1 MKIKIKYDENKGNYK
16 NIKKTGY
23 KLGRKRKI
31 KKEIEFLEIKGYTIS
46 DSFVSFYKEYGELFL
61 ICTFR

>member
-1 MKIKIKYDENKGNYK
+1 MKTKETIKIL
-16 NIKKTGY
+16 KKTGY

>member
-1 MKIKIKYDENKGNYK
+1 MKTKETIKIL
-16 NIKKTGY
+16 KKTGY
-23 KLGRKRKI
+23 KLGRKRKK

>member
-1 MKIKIKYDENKGNYK
+1 MKTKETIKIL
-16 NIKKTGY
+16 KKTGY

-46 DSFVSFYKEYGELFL
+46 DSFVSFYKEYGGLFL